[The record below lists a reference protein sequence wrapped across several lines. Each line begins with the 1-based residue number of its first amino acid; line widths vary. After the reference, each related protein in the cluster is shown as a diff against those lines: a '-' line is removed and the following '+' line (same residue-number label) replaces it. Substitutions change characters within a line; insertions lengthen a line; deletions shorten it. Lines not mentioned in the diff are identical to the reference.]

1 MDAALAFFMKRIPR
15 TVDRTFADVRID
27 NRFYRV
33 DPKLRGDKVEVR
45 CMTHTAISKGLDLFR
60 QR

>member
-1 MDAALAFFMKRIPR
+1 M
-15 TVDRTFADVRID
+15 D

-45 CMTHTAISKGLDLFR
+45 YDHTAISKGLDLFR
-60 QR
+60 KR